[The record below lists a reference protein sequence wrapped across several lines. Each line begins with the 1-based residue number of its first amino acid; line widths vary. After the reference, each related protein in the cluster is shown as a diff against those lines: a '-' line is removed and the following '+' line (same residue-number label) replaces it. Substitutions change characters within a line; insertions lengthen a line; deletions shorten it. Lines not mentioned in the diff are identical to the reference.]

1 MTKIVKPGIVATFGR
16 TRAFGRAA
24 WVVCGACLW
33 LASASHAGADSLTSQ
48 TPSTGSPLP
57 GDTNVVATYDG
68 GSISAGDVAE
78 ARDEPRFVADAEQ
91 NAPTNAVSLDEKIAR
106 HLAATRI
113 LVSEA
118 RRRGFDRPV
127 DPEAAKAGPQPQ
139 HHPYA
144 QAGPGWALEQ
154 KLIEQRVLAQAL
166 EEEMRRSVTISEQ
179 EVEDQ
184 YRTNRFRMLGF
195 ETVEA
200 GRIGISAQKHGEG
213 ALERAKEALGLI
225 RKGEDFVAV
234 ARQYSDLDPKL
245 AQTAPYPAAFWGKES
260 GLVLADL
267 GGGKV
272 SDPVPVEDGYELIR
286 IARLHLADNPSPEQ
300 AKARLRLMLNGLAV
314 QERVEEMA
322 KAAEA
327 AFPFVTPSTNSSP
340 STLNTQPSTNLA
352 LLRCGQFV
360 LMREEVRGLA
370 AERGAQGMDDQQMVE
385 MLKQEG
391 GYHIQMGEMARS
403 MGYDKRPDVR
413 RALRYE
419 LDRQLAEKARRVLL
433 PELAAEMTFPEEQVR
448 GAYDTKFTATFPPQ
462 MEYDALVVPVRVPA
476 EATVEER
483 EAVRTNAQGRAEEI
497 IRRVQDGARLEDI
510 AGGDTTL
517 QWVPGQSRV
526 VNENSALAPLVA
538 GLEAGAVAALPY
550 EDFGGFCVLR
560 VGKSEARRKM
570 PYEIAKN
577 YIVNDFRNEAMRD
590 FHRYF
595 ETALLNKYHFAFGAA
610 AAGRTRDPASTAP
623 AKANNQP

>member
-1 MTKIVKPGIVATFGR
+1 VTKIVKPGIVATFGR
-16 TRAFGRAA
+16 TRAFARAA

-33 LASASHAGADSLTSQ
+33 LAFTSVAGAASLTNQ
-48 TPSTGSPLP
+48 APPSESRLA
-57 GDTNVVATYDG
+57 GDTNVVARYDG
-68 GSISAGDVAE
+68 GSISAGDVAG
-78 ARDEPRFVADAEQ
+78 AREEPRFVADAEQ

-118 RRRGFDRPV
+118 RRRGLDRPV
-127 DPEAAKAGPQPQ
+127 DPEVAKAGPQPQ
-139 HHPYA
+139 HQPYA
-144 QAGPGWALEQ
+144 QAGPGWALES

-166 EEEMRRSVTISEQ
+166 EEEMRRGVTISEQ

-195 ETVEA
+195 DTVEV
-200 GRIGISAQKHGEG
+200 GRIGISAQKHGDK
-213 ALERAKEALGLI
+213 ALERAKEALALI
-225 RKGEDFVAV
+225 RKGQDFVAV
-234 ARQYSDLDPKL
+234 ARQYSDLELKL
-245 AQTAPYPAAFWGKES
+245 AQVAPYPAAFWGKES
-260 GLVLADL
+260 GLVLGDL
-267 GGGKV
+267 GEGKV
-272 SDPVPVEDGYELIR
+272 SDPVPVEDGYELIKVAR
-286 IARLHLADNPSPEQ
+286 IHLSGNPSPEE
-300 AKARLRLMLNGLAV
+300 AKAKLRFMLSGMGV
-314 QERVEEMA
+314 QDRVQEMA

-327 AFPFVTPSTNSSP
+327 AFPFVIPSTNSSP
-340 STLNTQPSTNLA
+340 STLNSQPSTNLA

-360 LMREEVRGLA
+360 LTREEVRGLA

-385 MLKQEG
+385 TLKQEG

-403 MGYDKRPDVR
+403 MGYDKRPDVQ

-419 LDRQLAEKARRVLL
+419 LEKQLAEKARRILL
-433 PELAAEMTFPEEQVR
+433 PELAAEMTFPEAQIQE
-448 GAYDTKFTATFPPQ
+448 AYDTKFTATFPPQ

-476 EATVEER
+476 EATAEER
-483 EAVRTNAQGRAEEI
+483 EAVRTNAFGRAEEI

-510 AGGDTTL
+510 AGGDATL

-595 ETALLNKYHFAFGAA
+595 ETALLNKYHFVFGSA